1 MVGNAI
7 HCINASYWCMS
18 LVLIHWK
25 VIYLV
30 DSPIHPL
37 NIEPAPEKD
46 TEAVKS
52 FNNTMDIQGEVGFE
66 RIVRSLHILNP
77 SALL

>member
-1 MVGNAI
+1 M
-7 HCINASYWCMS
+7 
-18 LVLIHWK
+18 
-25 VIYLV
+25 IYLV
-30 DSPIHPL
+30 DSTIHPL
-37 NIEPAPEKD
+37 NIEPVPEKD
-46 TEAVKS
+46 TEAVNR